1 MPRTPLFYYNIVC
14 SMNKNENI
22 LKKRIQ
28 NALGQTVFS
37 GFTKIVGTTGKKGSI
52 MNLLKFLRQSGEER
66 TERVLTGKI
75 YSTMLF
81 LAVPSF
87 LMLISQALATTF
99 DNWFIYNFSTLT
111 SGGVISYSVQAFN
124 VIYNAGIG
132 LSVAGTAILSRFNGQ
147 GDWRGSR
154 HYTEQ
159 FLALMMLLS
168 GALAVLTAVLAGFY
182 ASLALPELQSG
193 IRLAMR
199 LYAVSIPFAYFNNA
213 YYAMKNAMG
222 KSEIP
227 FVFTFLM
234 VGTKVLCNAIF
245 VAVLDLGVLGIG
257 LATICS
263 HVVVSLFL
271 VVDVFFHKKGMRLH
285 FKGFRFDPSAIRT
298 LLVVGI
304 PSVINNMAMSVGFW
318 LINLESMKFGNEIL
332 NSINIGNNISSLMYN
347 LSSCFGTCVTTAVS
361 LNLGAKQN
369 KRARAS
375 AKSAIVMS
383 TIGGMLG
390 IVIIYLLG
398 EPITRLFTTDPAILG
413 RALTSQRISILGA
426 PCFGICS
433 VMCGV
438 FIGFARTKLPIL
450 INVARVWLLRYIFIL
465 IAEALFTVNFTVI
478 PWATVFSNTLTALFG
493 WYVYRTLKWEGDHQL
508 VKRKKEKT
516 A

>member
-37 GFTKIVGTTGKKGSI
+37 GFTKILGTTGKKGSI

-271 VVDVFFHKKGMRLH
+271 VVDVFFRKKGMRLH

-332 NSINIGNNISSLMYN
+332 NSINIGNNISSLMYKFKQLLRHLRHNGGQPESGRQTEQTGQSFGKIGHCDVYYWRNAGNCDN
-347 LSSCFGTCVTTAVS
+347 LFIRRADHEALHHRSRHSG
-361 LNLGAKQN
+361 
-369 KRARAS
+369 ARAH
-375 AKSAIVMS
+375 
-383 TIGGMLG
+383 
-390 IVIIYLLG
+390 
-398 EPITRLFTTDPAILG
+398 FPAHFHFG
-413 RALTSQRISILGA
+413 RAVLWHLQRDVRCVHRLCPHETAHFDQCGQSVAAAVYFYSDRRSFVYSEFYGDPLGDRFQQHA
-426 PCFGICS
+426 YR
-433 VMCGV
+433 
-438 FIGFARTKLPIL
+438 A
-450 INVARVWLLRYIFIL
+450 VWLVCLPH
-465 IAEALFTVNFTVI
+465 AEM
-478 PWATVFSNTLTALFG
+478 G
-493 WYVYRTLKWEGDHQL
+493 R
-508 VKRKKEKT
+508 
-516 A
+516 